1 MEFQFK
7 QKELL
12 IFLRKLETEDAELM
26 EFPDLV
32 LKLLCFSFCW
42 NATSFLYDWIL
53 KVNCKVKF
61 SLKKKKKSSEN
72 TSDSK

>member
-1 MEFQFK
+1 MGRAGLLWKDRSNMEFQFK

-32 LKLLCFSFCW
+32 L
-42 NATSFLYDWIL
+42 
-53 KVNCKVKF
+53 
-61 SLKKKKKSSEN
+61 
-72 TSDSK
+72 

>member
-1 MEFQFK
+1 MGRAGLLWKDRSNMEFQLK

-32 LKLLCFSFCW
+32 L
-42 NATSFLYDWIL
+42 
-53 KVNCKVKF
+53 
-61 SLKKKKKSSEN
+61 
-72 TSDSK
+72 